1 VGFGIL
7 DGNTI
12 KNLTEVLSVEQVL
25 SENLITLNTSTQV

>member
-12 KNLTEVLSVEQVL
+12 KGLTEVLSVEQVL